1 MSITYIDTVDLKNKT
16 ILLRVDFNVSLNETS
31 HAIANDERVHG
42 ALPTIKHLLAGGN
55 KLVLCS
61 HLGQPKGYDD
71 SVGLDNV
78 AIRLQKFL
86 DVDVT
91 FYDYDPTHTADENLS
106 MWSAAIKALPSPAVA
121 LIDNL
126 RYFPGEKSNDPAFAK
141 SLAGLA
147 EVYVGDA
154 FGVAH
159 RSDASVVGVPALLP
173 HYGGLLMKK
182 EIEMIGGLM
191 HEPKH
196 PFIAVIGGAKVE
208 TKLGLITKLADLA
221 DLVLVG
227 GKLAL
232 EPGLLTHPAI
242 VTPVDYVYGEDK
254 NAYDIGPETV
264 KKYAEILA
272 SAKTIMWNGP
282 MGKNEDPRYARGTEG
297 IYEAIVGNDHA
308 TSIIGGGDTIT
319 ALAHESHLDKIT
331 HISTGGGA
339 MLEYIEKGTL
349 PGIEALK

>member
-31 HAIANDERVHG
+31 HAIANDERVRS
-42 ALPTIKHLLAGGN
+42 ALPTIKHLLASGN

-61 HLGQPKGYDD
+61 HLGQPKGYDE

-91 FYDYDPTHTADENLS
+91 FYDYDPTHTADENLGT
-106 MWSAAIKALPSPAVA
+106 WSAAIKALPFPTVA

-126 RYFPGEKSNDPAFAK
+126 RYFPGEKSNDPAFAR
-141 SLAGLA
+141 SLSGLA
-147 EVYVGDA
+147 DVYVGDA

-159 RSDASVVGVPALLP
+159 RPDASVVGVPSLLP

-191 HEPKH
+191 QSPKH
-196 PFIAVIGGAKVE
+196 PFIAIIGGAKVE
-208 TKLGLITKLADLA
+208 TKLGLIIKLADLA

-232 EPGLLTHPAI
+232 ESGLPEHHAI
-242 VTPVDYVYGEDK
+242 VKPVDYVYGEDK
-254 NAYDIGPETV
+254 NAYDIGPETI
-264 KKYAEILA
+264 KKYTEIIA

-282 MGKNEDPRYARGTEG
+282 MGKNEDHRYATGTQAIYTALIENRG
-297 IYEAIVGNDHA
+297 AI
-308 TSIIGGGDTIT
+308 SIIGGGDTIT
-319 ALAHESHLDKIT
+319 ALADARHLERIT
-331 HISTGGGA
+331 HLSTGGGA